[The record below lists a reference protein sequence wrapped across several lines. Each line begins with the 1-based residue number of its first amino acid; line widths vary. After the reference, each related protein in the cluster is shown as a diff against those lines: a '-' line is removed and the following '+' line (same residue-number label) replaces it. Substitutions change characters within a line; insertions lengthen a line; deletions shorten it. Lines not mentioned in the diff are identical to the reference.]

1 MATTTNYG
9 WTTPDDTALVK
20 DGAAAIRSLGSSI
33 DTTTKNLNPSTTLGD
48 IEYRSST
55 ANTNTRLAIGTSGQ
69 VLTVSGGV
77 PAWATASSG
86 GMTQIASG
94 NLSGTTVTISS
105 IPSTYKAISLW
116 IINISNTTGDAS
128 RMRLNGDTGSN
139 YSWNSLQNIA
149 GQDSVSY
156 IDIPSANDNASWYW
170 TMNNYASTTTT
181 RKVLSGVAN
190 GSGVSLK
197 PNIANG
203 FYVQG
208 TAAAISSITLYT
220 NSTAFTGSYILYG
233 VN

>member
-1 MATTTNYG
+1 MPITKASGNSVT
-9 WTTPDDTALVK
+9 
-20 DGAAAIRSLGSSI
+20 AAAKGDLVVGNATNDSGVLSVGAN
-33 DTTTKNLNPSTTLGD
+33 DTVLTAD
-48 IEYRSST
+48 SST
-55 ANTNTRLAIGTSGQ
+55 ATGVKWAALPASG
-69 VLTVSGGV
+69 S
-77 PAWATASSG
+77 
-86 GMTQIASG
+86 MTQIASG
-94 NLSGTTVTISS
+94 TLSGTTVTISS

-156 IDIPSANDNASWYW
+156 IDIPGANDNASWYW
-170 TMNNYASTTTT
+170 TMYNYASTTTP

-190 GSGVSLK
+190 GSGASLK

-203 FYVQG
+203 FYMQG
-208 TAAAISSITLYT
+208 TASAISSITLYT